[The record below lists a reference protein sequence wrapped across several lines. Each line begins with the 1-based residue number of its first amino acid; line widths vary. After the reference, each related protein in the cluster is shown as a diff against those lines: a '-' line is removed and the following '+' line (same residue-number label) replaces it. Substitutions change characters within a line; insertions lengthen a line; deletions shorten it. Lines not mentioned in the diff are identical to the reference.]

1 MAFRDDFHIFKNNPG
16 LVYLD
21 NAATTQKPFSV
32 VEKLKEFYEKDN
44 ANVHRGTYELSQR
57 AGREYDQARLILADF
72 IGAVPEEIIF
82 TRNTSESINLLSYT
96 IESLVQDGR
105 DEIVLTEMEHHS
117 NLVPWQQLSKRNGWK
132 IKFIKMMDNFTLD
145 YDDAREK
152 INSRTA
158 LASFCQIS
166 NSLGTINDVKNLCA
180 ISRDRGAISIID
192 AAQSVAHLEI
202 DVKKIDCDFLAFSGH
217 KMYGPLGIGVLY
229 GKKEMLKKLQPF
241 LYGGDM
247 ISSVSFYNAEWNK
260 IPEKFEAG
268 TQDIG
273 GVIALAE
280 AVRYVK
286 SVGIGEIG
294 KLEKELTRYSL
305 AKLNQIEGIKIYH
318 PGIDKGSSIIS
329 FNIGEI
335 HPHDISFMLNNFK
348 ICVRA
353 GHHCTMPLME
363 RLGLAG
369 TLRASFAIYN
379 TKEDSDKLVDSLKEI
394 VKIL

>member
-329 FNIGEI
+329 FNMGEI

>member
-96 IESLVQDGR
+96 IESLVQDWR

-117 NLVPWQQLSKRNGWK
+117 NLDPWQQLCKRNGWK

-329 FNIGEI
+329 FNMGEI